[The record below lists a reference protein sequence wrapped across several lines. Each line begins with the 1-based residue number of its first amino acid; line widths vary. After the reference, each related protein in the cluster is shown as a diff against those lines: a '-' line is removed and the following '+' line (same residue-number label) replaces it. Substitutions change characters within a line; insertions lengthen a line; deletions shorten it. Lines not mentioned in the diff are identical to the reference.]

1 MSFPPLLLL
10 LLLFFFSSLNWV
22 SSDPLSTFSVS
33 RVNTSTVV
41 CALLPTS
48 HGPVLNCT
56 ALGTHAP
63 PTTYPHRGVPYSAI
77 AAGDAFLCGL
87 TTTTTTSSMRW
98 WEFTHDGSVGP
109 PKRVYRGPALSS
121 LSAGDAHVC
130 GLNKS
135 TGGVV
140 CWRWRE
146 LGRRPISERRLTA
159 VAVGKDFLCGLSA
172 ANGTVVCVGGEG
184 GGTMGAPKGGGYSI
198 LGAGTRHACALSAAR
213 ELTCWGDG
221 PAASVNATGGGFVS
235 LALGEDRT
243 CALRGNGTAAC
254 WGADGFGLPIGLRS
268 ELFINI
274 EGRGRVFCGVLTV
287 NYSLVCWGRGNDTE
301 AVDTGVFK
309 RVLPGTCRPQSECGC
324 GVLGD
329 SGSVCNN
336 GVICQTC
343 VPSTASAPPPTNPD
357 PSNGSDR
364 RRLVLIIVGAAGVAV
379 FLAAGSGFA
388 HYRLRGERK
397 SRVHDSG
404 RLDRDRPPRSNTQA
418 GPMLDKLLSMGRG
431 GSLEKFL
438 LQELYDATGGFSD
451 AHRIGSGSFGGV
463 YRGVL
468 SDGREV
474 AMKRSEP
481 GQQAST
487 SYQTPGRPIAQQQQQ
502 RDKKDKECAFLSEL
516 AALSRLN
523 HKNLVRLF
531 GYCSEGA
538 ERILVYEFVA
548 NGSLYDHLFHG
559 DQPGP
564 IDSWAIRLRIAL
576 DAARGIEYLHTYAV
590 PPIVHRDIKSSNI
603 LLDSDWTAKVADF
616 GLSRK
621 NPDGSC
627 TSGADVEAGGAAEGP
642 VYRAAGTVG
651 YMDPEYYR
659 LQRLTTKSDVYSF
672 GVVLLELLTGLKAVH
687 WDEEARAPRNV
698 VDCVEEEEVH
708 CPFDWRIPPPT
719 PAETEAVGQLGY
731 IAATCVRLESCDR
744 PTMTDVVAGLERAL
758 LTCLELECLSRSTT
772 GNRSST

>member
-1 MSFPPLLLL
+1 MSSPPLLL

-33 RVNTSTVV
+33 RVDTSTVV
-41 CALLPTS
+41 CALLPTPI
-48 HGPVLNCT
+48 GPVLNCT
-56 ALGTHAP
+56 ALGTRAAP
-63 PTTYPHRGVPYSAI
+63 LNYPHRGVPYSAI

-87 TTTTTTSSMRW
+87 TTTTTTTSMRW
-98 WEFTHDGSVGP
+98 WEFRRDGTVGP
-109 PKRVYRGPALSS
+109 TKRVYRGPTLSA
-121 LSAGDAHVC
+121 LSAGDGHVC
-130 GLNKS
+130 GINNS
-135 TGGVV
+135 TGSVV
-140 CWRWRE
+140 CWRWRK
-146 LGRRPISERRLTA
+146 LGMRPISERGLTA
-159 VAVGKDFLCGLSA
+159 VAVGGDFLCGLSA
-172 ANGTVVCVGGEG
+172 NGTVVCAGGEG
-184 GGTMGAPKGGGYSI
+184 GVTNRPPKGRYSI
-198 LGAGTRHACALSAAR
+198 LGAGTRHACALSAAG
-213 ELTCWGDG
+213 ELKCWGEG
-221 PAASVNATGGGFVS
+221 PGARVNATGDGFVS

-254 WGADGFGLPIGLRS
+254 WGADGFGLPSGLRS
-268 ELFINI
+268 ELFVNI

-301 AVDTGVFK
+301 AVDAGVFK
-309 RVLPGTCRPQSECGC
+309 RVLPGTCRPQSECKC

-336 GVICQTC
+336 SVICRTC
-343 VPSTASAPPPTNPD
+343 PPSAATNLD
-357 PSNGSDR
+357 LSNGSDR

-379 FLAAGSGFA
+379 FLAAGAGFA
-388 HYRLRGERK
+388 LYRLRGERK
-397 SRVHDSG
+397 CRVHDSG
-404 RLDRDRPPRSNTQA
+404 RLDRDRPPRADAQA

-431 GSLEKFL
+431 GSLEEFL
-438 LQELYDATGGFSD
+438 LEELYDATAGFSD
-451 AHRIGSGSFGGV
+451 AHRIGTGSFGGV

-474 AMKRSEP
+474 AMKRAEP

-487 SYQTPGRPIAQQQQQ
+487 SYHTTGRPIAQQQQ
-502 RDKKDKECAFLSEL
+502 RNNKDKECAFLSEL

-531 GYCSEGA
+531 GYCSDGA

-548 NGSLYDHLFHG
+548 NGSLYDHLFHS
-559 DQPGP
+559 DRPRP
-564 IDSWAIRLRIAL
+564 VDSWAVRLRVAL

-621 NPDGSC
+621 DPDGSC
-627 TSGADVEAGGAAEGP
+627 TGSADVEAGGAAEGA
-642 VYRAAGTVG
+642 VYRAAGTFG

-659 LQRLTTKSDVYSF
+659 LQRLTTKSDIYSF
-672 GVVLLELLTGLKAVH
+672 GVVLLELLTGLKAIH
-687 WDEEARAPRNV
+687 WDEETRAPRNV
-698 VDCVEEEEVH
+698 VDCVEDEEVR
-708 CPFDWRIPPPT
+708 CPLDRRIPPPT
-719 PAETEAVGQLGY
+719 PAEIEAVERLGY
-731 IAATCVRLESCDR
+731 IAATCVRLKSYDR

-758 LTCLELECLSRSTT
+758 LACLEPECLSRSTT